1 MRRVSTQNCG
11 PLVQGG
17 SQAAEQWRVM
27 EYNNRLN
34 QDGEMVQ
41 AVEAL
46 GALEVLE
53 DMVDAL
59 DTKVDSLDRRI
70 DKAEARL
77 EEIVAEQR

>member
-1 MRRVSTQNCG
+1 
-11 PLVQGG
+11 
-17 SQAAEQWRVM
+17 M

-34 QDGEMVQ
+34 QDGEVVL
-41 AVEAL
+41 ALEAL

-59 DTKVDSLDRRI
+59 DAKVDSLGRRI

-77 EEIVAEQR
+77 EEIVAERR